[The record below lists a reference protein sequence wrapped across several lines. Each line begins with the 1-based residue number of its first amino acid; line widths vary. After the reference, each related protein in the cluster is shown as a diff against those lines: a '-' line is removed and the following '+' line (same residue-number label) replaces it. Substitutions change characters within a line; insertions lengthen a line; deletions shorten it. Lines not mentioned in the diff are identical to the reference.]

1 MRLVSRRKLAKY
13 AAEQLLAGNGAV
25 LEEIAGLLVYEKHE
39 REVEL
44 LVRDIEVELAERGM
58 VVATVESAR
67 ALDAATKDAI
77 KLLLSSNSGM
87 ESLSSVEGRSAARA
101 SRKDARSEA
110 RVPEADGSDR
120 ATQHV
125 ERPDTEVPSDHNTKD
140 ITVLLRE
147 SIDQALIGGFKLR
160 TPTATLDATIAKEL
174 NDLRAKK
181 I

>member
-13 AAEQLLAGNGAV
+13 VAEQLLAGNDAV
-25 LEEIAGLLVYEKHE
+25 LEEIAGFLIYEKHE

-44 LVRDIEVELAERGM
+44 LARDIEVELAERGT

-67 ALDAATKDAI
+67 ALDLATKDEI
-77 KLLLSSNSGM
+77 KNLLSSN
-87 ESLSSVEGRSAARA
+87 A
-101 SRKDARSEA
+101 SD
-110 RVPEADGSDR
+110 
-120 ATQHV
+120 Q
-125 ERPDTEVPSDHNTKD
+125 D
-140 ITVLLRE
+140 INVLLRE

-160 TPTATLDATIAKEL
+160 TPTATLDATIAKKL

>member
-13 AAEQLLAGNGAV
+13 AAEQILAGNDAV
-25 LEEIAGLLVYEKHE
+25 LEEIAGFLIYEKHE

-44 LVRDIEVELAERGM
+44 LARDIEVELAERGT

-67 ALDAATKDAI
+67 ELDAETKDEI
-77 KLLLSSNSGM
+77 KKLLASNSG
-87 ESLSSVEGRSAARA
+87 VRA
-101 SRKDARSEA
+101 SRRASGDARAAEHPSSDDSI
-110 RVPEADGSDR
+110 RVPEADTSG
-120 ATQHV
+120 Q
-125 ERPDTEVPSDHNTKD
+125 NIK
-140 ITVLLRE
+140 VLLRE

-160 TPTATLDATIAKEL
+160 TPTATLDATVLKKL

>member
-1 MRLVSRRKLAKY
+1 MARTLRRKLARH
-13 AAEQLLAGNGAV
+13 AAERLLKGDVTVIDELAALIV
-25 LEEIAGLLVYEKHE
+25 HERREREIDLLVQ
-39 REVEL
+39 
-44 LVRDIEVELAERGM
+44 DIEAKLAERGT
-58 VVATVESAR
+58 VVATVESATP
-67 ALDAATKDAI
+67 LDAATKDAI
-77 KLLLSSNSGM
+77 KRLLSSNSGM
-87 ESLSSVEGRSAARA
+87 ESLPSVEGRSAARA

-110 RVPEADGSDR
+110 RAPETDGSDR

-125 ERPDTEVPSDHNTKD
+125 ERPDAEVPSDHSTKD

-160 TPTATLDATIAKEL
+160 TPTATLDATIAKKL

>member
-13 AAEQLLAGNGAV
+13 AAEQLLAGNDAV
-25 LEEIAGLLVYEKHE
+25 LEEIAGFLIYEKHE

-44 LVRDIEVELAERGM
+44 LARDIEAELAERGT
-58 VVATVESAR
+58 VVATVESATP
-67 ALDAATKDAI
+67 LDAATKDAI
-77 KLLLSSNSGM
+77 KRLLSSNSGM
-87 ESLSSVEGRSAARA
+87 ESLTSVEGRSAARA

-110 RVPEADGSDR
+110 RAPETDGSDR

-125 ERPDTEVPSDHNTKD
+125 ELPDTEVPSDR
-140 ITVLLRE
+140 IAQVRLRE
-147 SIDQALIGGFKLR
+147 IIRSELIGGVKIT
-160 TPTATLDATIAKEL
+160 TPTQVMDATIARKL

>member
-13 AAEQLLAGNGAV
+13 AAEQILAGNDAV
-25 LEEIAGLLVYEKHE
+25 LEEIAGFLVHEKHE

-44 LVRDIEVELAERGM
+44 LARDIEVELAERGT

-77 KLLLSSNSGM
+77 KRLLSSNSGM
-87 ESLSSVEGRSAARA
+87 ESLTSVEGRSAARA
-101 SRKDARSEA
+101 SRKDAWSEA
-110 RVPEADGSDR
+110 RAPETDASS
-120 ATQHV
+120 Q
-125 ERPDTEVPSDHNTKD
+125 N
-140 ITVLLRE
+140 INVLLRE
-147 SIDQALIGGFKLR
+147 SIDPTLIGGFKLR
-160 TPTATLDATIAKEL
+160 TPTATLDATVLRKL